1 VLPCWL
7 CHWRV
12 FCLQDAWW
20 PVCRAWCLSGW
31 DVIVTGLTSSDAA
44 PALDVGVR
52 LVAGCSM
59 HNSSMAAETCAL
71 AVTALVSSCG
81 VISYSLP
88 LSTCVQSVV
97 AACCGFTRSL
107 QAADKNF

>member
-1 VLPCWL
+1 MLGGL
-7 CHWRV
+7 
-12 FCLQDAWW
+12 
-20 PVCRAWCLSGW
+20 CRAWCLSGW

-81 VISYSLP
+81 VISYYRYS
-88 LSTCVQSVV
+88 VQSVV
-97 AACCGFTRSL
+97 AACCDFTCSL